1 MALTYLDSAMIELP
15 ATITT
20 LSAVNLQATNLT
32 ATNIQTPVLNNVQ
45 LWNNIST
52 VVQSNS
58 ASWEETADIIPTVVN
73 YLSTQNIVINTATLN
88 SASAASLQVG
98 SITNSTNVI
107 GDLTVYGTL
116 TALSGFNVV
125 IATTTSTSALSV
137 SNIQARPALD
147 VYQGPA
153 SSTIAVFKNNT
164 GNIVNVID
172 AGLTVNGILSTNST
186 GDSNLWNATYTNVQT
201 NSALWASNV
210 DTGVRALTS
219 NWQSTY
225 LTVSALSASWEE
237 SQDILPTVT
246 NYLSTSNVR
255 LSSLTVTGNISAA
268 SIQTPVLSNLQTW
281 NDTYTLVQNNSASWE
296 ETADILPTVTNYL
309 STSNVRLS
317 SLTVT
322 GNISATGT
330 ASMSALNIV
339 SGNVFPKTTFNNL
352 VSALAINVNGT
363 TLYMPLLS
371 AI

>member
-1 MALTYLDSAMIELP
+1 MALTYLDTAMIEQP
-15 ATITT
+15 AVLDQ
-20 LSAVNLQATNLT
+20 LSAT
-32 ATNIQTPVLNNVQ
+32 
-45 LWNNIST
+45 
-52 VVQSNS
+52 
-58 ASWEETADIIPTVVN
+58 
-73 YLSTQNIVINTATLN
+73 
-88 SASAASLQVG
+88 SLQIG
-98 SITNSTNVI
+98 SIAGSTSVI
-107 GDLTVYGTL
+107 GNLTVYGTL

-125 IATTTSTSALSV
+125 IASTTSTSALSV
-137 SNIQARPALD
+137 SNIQASPALD

-153 SSTIAVFKNNT
+153 SSTIAIFKNQT

-172 AGLTVNGILSTNST
+172 AGLTVNGILSTNGT
-186 GDSNLWNATYTNVQT
+186 GNSNLWNATYTNVQT

-246 NYLSTSNVR
+246 NYLSTSN
-255 LSSLTVTGNISAA
+255 I
-268 SIQTPVLSNLQTW
+268 
-281 NDTYTLVQNNSASWE
+281 
-296 ETADILPTVTNYL
+296 
-309 STSNVRLS
+309 RLS

-330 ASMSALNIV
+330 ASISALNIV
-339 SGNVFPKTTFNNL
+339 SGSVFSKTTFNNL
-352 VSALAINVNGT
+352 VSALPINVNGT